1 MSNVIEEKRESLTM
15 KNVPGDKVNER
26 DLESGTT
33 TIVASPDEQSQG
45 MQRGSV
51 ESLPESTKEA
61 AERGTTTKGESIVF
75 VDGPIPDGGYGWII
89 VICQF
94 FSQLATWGMFTV
106 YGVLISWFTQNHTF
120 GNTPPIMFAWIAG
133 FGVSTAFWVSPLT
146 SYMSKLFPLWVNLF
160 ISQVVLSLGFILA
173 GFSTKIWQLALTQGV
188 MTGFGV
194 GLNFMAT
201 QPLISQWFLRRR
213 ALAMGLSSAGVGA
226 GGLIFSFTT
235 RLALQNHG
243 VRIAYIING
252 AIIFLIQMPTTIL
265 LKPRMRV
272 VNPQFKGPRLSLFK
286 NLGLVYLSLWSFFV
300 MFGYMIALLSVA
312 SYATIGLGLSQAQ
325 GASIQAALAAGQLIG
340 RPGLGLILDAFGRVY
355 MSSVVTFFAG
365 FTCLVIWIL
374 AKSYGVMLLFAVLN
388 GILSGIFFSAL
399 GPLISEVVPLADF
412 SDALAIIWL
421 VVAPITNFAA
431 PMAFALN
438 AYSKDVLHREGA
450 TIYQISIALAGGANV
465 VAAIALMMV
474 KKYQRKTQDV

>member
-1 MSNVIEEKRESLTM
+1 MPVSKKNTMEEKR
-15 KNVPGDKVNER
+15 NGR

-33 TIVASPDEQSQG
+33 TVVAPPEEQPRS
-45 MQRGSV
+45 RSV
-51 ESLPESTKEA
+51 ESLPTSNKEE
-61 AERGTTTKGESIVF
+61 AEHGTATVGESVVF

-94 FSQLATWGMFTV
+94 FSQVATWGMMTV
-106 YGVLISWFTQNHTF
+106 YGVLISWFTQKKTF
-120 GNTPPIMFAWIAG
+120 GDTPPIMFAWVAG
-133 FGVSTAFWVSPLT
+133 IGVSTAFWVSPLT
-146 SYMSKLFPLWVNLF
+146 SYMSKLFSLRVNLF
-160 ISQVVLSLGFILA
+160 ISQVVLSLGFVLA
-173 GFSTKIWQLALTQGV
+173 GFSTKIWELALTQGV
-188 MTGFGV
+188 MAGFGV

-226 GGLIFSFTT
+226 GGLVFSFTA

-243 VRIAYIING
+243 VRIAYIIHG
-252 AIIFLIQMPTTIL
+252 VIIFLIQVPTTIL
-265 LKPRMRV
+265 LKSRMRV
-272 VNPQFKGPRLSLFK
+272 INPQFKAIRLGLLK
-286 NLGLVYLSLWSFFV
+286 NFGLVYLCIWSFFV
-300 MFGYMIALLSVA
+300 MFGYMITLFSVA

-340 RPGLGLILDAFGRVY
+340 RPGLGLVLDAFGRIY
-355 MSSVVTFFAG
+355 MSSAVTFFAG
-365 FTCLVIWIL
+365 FTCFVIWLL
-374 AKSYGVMLLFAVLN
+374 AKSYGVMLFFGVLN

-412 SDALAIIWL
+412 SDSLAIVWL
-421 VVAPITNFAA
+421 VVAPITTFAA

-438 AYSKDVLHREGA
+438 AYSKDVLHRDGA
-450 TIYQISIALAGGANV
+450 KVYQIGIALAGAVNV
-465 VAAIALMMV
+465 VAALALIMV